1 MSISIISLLNR
12 YPEEIAKTIDL
23 TFQLTSATGEK
34 YRRGLPD
41 PALKKFIPMLRY
53 AMAKLALQKIGE
65 RRPTLASIVGVDGE
79 IPIRR
84 EPVDLSIETV
94 GSAKLAR
101 GRLFTEEDFDL
112 MREAEMNLAVNNP
125 QAYQAFVDRYMQTP
139 AYLTQTIV
147 SLASVLL
154 LQLFSTGV
162 CAYIDPETGLG
173 FELSYLSQVPVT
185 NRPAAPATLWSVS
198 ATATPLSNIKDH
210 LNSYYGNVF
219 MMPEAIVL
227 SSAIA
232 DAILNADDT
241 KIKIGRLQGRVT
253 DSATPGVGFAASLPR
268 PSLEECR
275 QWLTREITAAAQSSV
290 GVPEI
295 IVSDANYFTI
305 AANGMINP
313 NGTPY
318 FASNTYWFANSAL
331 VEGAFVPTATNDYAS
346 TMAFVTEDV
355 SKSPRREKATID
367 TKFLALCSDPRL
379 LGWRQVLA

>member
-23 TFQLTSATGEK
+23 TFELTSATGEK

-65 RRPTLASIVGVDGE
+65 RRPTLAFIVGIDGE

-112 MREAEMNLAVNNP
+112 MREAEMNLAVNNEA
-125 QAYQAFVDRYMQTP
+125 AYQAFVDRYMQTP

-154 LQLFSTGV
+154 LQLFSTGT
-162 CAYIDPETGLG
+162 CTYIDPETGLG

-185 NRPAAPATLWSVS
+185 NRPAAPAILWSVPG
-198 ATATPLSNIKDH
+198 TATPLPNMRDH
-210 LNSYYGNVF
+210 LNAYYGNVF

-227 SSAIA
+227 SSSAA
-232 DAILNADDT
+232 DAMLNADDS
-241 KIKIGRLQGRVT
+241 KIKIARMLGRVT
-253 DSATPGVGFAASLPR
+253 DSVAPGAGFAASLPR
-268 PSLEECR
+268 PTLADVK
-275 QWLTREITAAAQSSV
+275 QWLGNEITSAAQASV
-290 GVPEI
+290 GVPDL
-295 IVSDANYFTI
+295 IVSDAQYFTI
-305 AANGMINP
+305 AANGTINT

-318 FASNTYWFANSAL
+318 FATNTYWFANSGL

-346 TMAFVTEDV
+346 TMAFITEDV
-355 SKSPRREKATID
+355 SKSPKREKATID
-367 TKFLALCSDPRL
+367 TKFLALCSDPRM
-379 LGWRQVLA
+379 LGWRQVL